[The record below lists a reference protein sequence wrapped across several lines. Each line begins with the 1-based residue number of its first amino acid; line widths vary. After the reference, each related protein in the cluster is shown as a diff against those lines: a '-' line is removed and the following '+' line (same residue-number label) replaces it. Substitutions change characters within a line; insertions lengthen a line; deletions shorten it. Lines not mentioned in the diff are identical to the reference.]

1 MRRILLWTSR
11 RRLGLFTL
19 ASVMAVAVLVVAACG
34 GSSEAATGP
43 PQQQTPATNVPV
55 GAPAGVVPA
64 GVAPSGEVSAA
75 DRGLGVPA
83 FSGVQYSSNQQL
95 GISVTGR
102 GEVTT
107 TPDLVILNAGVE
119 ARGLTVAEA
128 QVDAAEAMDR
138 VMTALAG
145 RNVESSDIQTRFF
158 NISPE
163 YQWNDRERQQ
173 ELVGYVVRNQLTV
186 KLRDVDNVG
195 PVIDDV
201 AVAGGDLVRVEGIRF
216 TVDDTTALEIQA
228 RELAVQAL
236 TAKAQQFATL
246 TGVQLGSPLSLS
258 ESGGFTPQI
267 QNFDARAFAEVAM
280 AAPAAVLTPISG
292 GELTVTVTV
301 QGTFSIFE

>member
-1 MRRILLWTSR
+1 MRKISGWTNR

-34 GSSEAATGP
+34 GSSEAATAP
-43 PQQQTPATNVPV
+43 PQEQTPVTSLPV
-55 GAPAGVVPA
+55 GAPAGVVPV
-64 GVAPSGEVSAA
+64 GVAPSGEVAAA
-75 DRGLGVPA
+75 DRGFAVPA

-107 TPDLVILNAGVE
+107 MPDLVILNVGVE
-119 ARGLTVAEA
+119 ARALTVAGA
-128 QVDAAEAMDR
+128 QADAAEAMDR
-138 VMTALAG
+138 VMTALVA
-145 RNVESSDIQTRFF
+145 RNVEDKDIQTRFF

-163 YQWNDRERQQ
+163 YQWNDREREQ

-186 KLRDVDNVG
+186 KLRDVETVG

-201 AVAGGDLVRVEGIRF
+201 VVAGGDLVRVEGIRF

-258 ESGGFTPQI
+258 ESGGFAPQI
-267 QNFDARAFAEVAM
+267 QNLDARVFAEAA
-280 AAPAAVLTPISG
+280 AAPAAISTPISG

-301 QGTFSIFE
+301 QGTFSIIE